1 MGHARWVDMNM
12 PPVLDSVDEDMTFLI
27 VLHMMCMGALCI
39 VLGCLTALLLRIY
52 QAAAWECDFGKTRY
66 AEPDSK
72 MRIMPLA

>member
-12 PPVLDSVDEDMTFLI
+12 PPVLDSAAEDMTFLI

-52 QAAAWECDFGKTRY
+52 QTAAWECDFGKTRY
-66 AEPDSK
+66 ADPDSK